1 MKTSRKTALPKPKR
15 SAARLKA
22 DVAAAL
28 AWLKKNSSAK
38 VRDGMARYG
47 LPADKALGVPVG
59 TIQKLGRE
67 LGKDHQLA
75 EALWATEVYEARLLV
90 AYVGDPVQLTPAQ
103 MDRWCRDFD
112 NWGVLD
118 TICFV
123 LFNQSPHAWKKIGQ
137 WCKRKPEFERRAG
150 FVLLACVPWR
160 EAADDARFLRGLAWI
175 EAGATDGRNF
185 VKKGVNWALRSIGRR
200 SRPLHAAATALA
212 KRLAESDDATARWV
226 GRDAFRQLTGPA
238 MMKRVARLNE

>member
-1 MKTSRKTALPKPKR
+1 MKTARPPRPPRTK
-15 SAARLKA
+15 ARLKA

-28 AWLKKNSSAK
+28 AWLKRNSSRK
-38 VRDGMARYG
+38 VREGMARYG

-59 TIQKLGRE
+59 TIQRLGKE
-67 LGKDHQLA
+67 LGPDHELA
-75 EALWATEVYEARLLV
+75 EALWATGVYEARLLV
-90 AYVGDPVQLTPAQ
+90 AYVGEPAKLTPAQ

-123 LFNQSPHAWKKIGQ
+123 LFNRSPLAWKKIGQ

-160 EAADDARFLRGLAWI
+160 DGSDDARFLHGLGLI
-175 EAGATDGRNF
+175 EQGATDGRNF
-185 VKKGVNWALRSIGRR
+185 VKKGVNWALRSVGRR
-200 SRPLHAAATALA
+200 SRKLHTAATALA
-212 KRLAESDDATARWV
+212 KRLAASGDATARWV
-226 GRDAFRQLTGPA
+226 GKDAYRQLTGPA
-238 MMKRVARLNE
+238 MRKRIARL

>member
-1 MKTSRKTALPKPKR
+1 MKKATPPKPPR

-28 AWLKKNSSAK
+28 AWLKQNSSPK
-38 VRDGMARYG
+38 IRDGMARYG
-47 LPADKALGVPVG
+47 LPSDKALGVSVG
-59 TIQKLGRE
+59 NIQKLGKQ
-67 LGKDHQLA
+67 LGKDHELA

-90 AYVGDPVQLTPAQ
+90 AYVGEPARLTPAQ

-123 LFNQSPHAWKKIGQ
+123 LFNESPHAWKKIEQ

-150 FVLLACVPWR
+150 FVLLACLPWR
-160 EAADDARFLRGLAWI
+160 DESDEARFLHGLDLI
-175 EAGATDGRNF
+175 EQGATDGRNF
-185 VKKGVNWALRSIGRR
+185 VKKGVNWALRSVGRR
-200 SRPLHAAATALA
+200 SRRLHTAATALA
-212 KRLAESDDATARWV
+212 KRLAGSDDATARWV
-226 GRDAFRQLTGPA
+226 GKDACQQLTGPA
-238 MMKRVARLNE
+238 MLKRIARLP